1 MDWFSLCLDILCLVG
16 QGAMHMV
23 FAGRATGKR
32 VKIWHAAAYAALLL
46 LAQGLAVRL
55 ALPELPSIWAE
66 LLLLYGMSR
75 LALGN
80 ARPASCAAAL
90 IAVYISQLSF
100 GLVNSVQAVLF
111 PPLVGSRL
119 LYPLVLL
126 AALAALGIC
135 AGCYAAALRAVSLAE
150 DGRTPFVWLLLC
162 PGLFFFASELYIL
175 RSAYSAPP
183 VSPSPARA
191 GEHAALLAL
200 QALGLAALLCTLYA
214 YRRLCRGLR
223 ERAELRAQK
232 TYISQAR
239 ARYERTRAFRHD
251 VKNHL
256 TVLDGLLGR
265 GEVEEGR
272 AYLKKLEASSDA
284 LSFPYH
290 TGSPA
295 VDILLGDKLGLAQA
309 EGIAAEVSLCLPD
322 GLGVDE
328 LDLCVIFANALDNAL
343 RACQAVRG
351 PRSIRVSGARQ
362 GGFYMLCFENTCL
375 PGPPPAMGIGL
386 SNIKAAAEKYRGA
399 MLVEKTGGRFS
410 LSVLLNIS

>member
-1 MDWFSLCLDILCLVG
+1 MDCFSLCLDILCLAG

-23 FAGRATGKR
+23 FVSHATGKR
-32 VKIWHAAAYAALLL
+32 LKIWHAASYTALLL

-55 ALPELPSIWAE
+55 GLPELPSIGAE
-66 LLLLYGMSR
+66 LLLLYAMSR

-100 GLVNSVQAVLF
+100 GLVNPVQSVLF

-126 AALAALGIC
+126 AALASLGIC
-135 AGCYAAALRAVSLAE
+135 AGCYAAALGAVSLAE

-175 RSAYSAPP
+175 RSAYSALP
-183 VSPSPARA
+183 PSPPQA
-191 GEHAALLAL
+191 GKHAALLAL

-223 ERAELRAQK
+223 ERAELRVQE
-232 TYISQAR
+232 TYLSQAR

-265 GEVEEGR
+265 GELEEGR

-295 VDILLGDKLGLAQA
+295 VDVLLGDKLGPAQA

-322 GLGVDE
+322 SLGVDE

-351 PRSIRVSGARQ
+351 PRSIRISGARQ

-375 PGPPPAMGIGL
+375 PGPPPAMGTGL
-386 SNIKAAAEKYRGA
+386 SSIKAAAEKYRGA

-410 LSVLLNIS
+410 LGVLLNIS